1 MNIFLFNK
9 SLRCNDNTTL
19 INQIINEKNVIPI
32 FIFTEQVNIKKNK
45 YFSNNSVQFMI
56 ESLHELSDTINKKY
70 SGKLYFF
77 HNDNFI
83 KIFIEI
89 LKDNII
95 NSIGTNFD
103 YSPYAKNRQEIL
115 KNFCTKNNI
124 KFYIYEDHLLYNILD
139 GQTFKKDNTPYTVYT
154 PFKNFCLK
162 NLIVSEPNK
171 FNKFKFIK
179 NKKLEDNK
187 YYLNKSLINK
197 FYEYNEYANIS
208 GGRNNG
214 LTILKNIDNFKDYNK
229 CRDYLIYDTTFLA
242 AHNHFGTVSIR
253 EVYYAI
259 EKYKLNGLIE
269 QLIWRDFYYGLNYF
283 HPHMLEGQI
292 SEINKAYKPKF
303 DKIKWN
309 YDEKLFNKWCNGT
322 LGIPICDAGMR
333 QLNLTGFM
341 HNRLRMITANILTKL
356 LLIDWKWGEKYFA
369 TKLIDY
375 DSIQNSSGWQWT
387 CCGIDPAQPYRI
399 FSPELQNMKYDKECK
414 FIKKYIPELKDI
426 PCKDI
431 INWESEYNKYPNNNY
446 PKPQINYKKA
456 REYGINSYKKV
467 NYTKFTKF

>member
-19 INQIINEKNVIPI
+19 INQMINEKNIIPI
-32 FIFTEQVNIKKNK
+32 FIFTEQVNTNKNK

-56 ESLHELSDTINKKY
+56 ESLHELSETIDKKY
-70 SGKLYFF
+70 NGKLYFF

-89 LKDNII
+89 IKNNNI

-115 KNFCTKNNI
+115 KNFCIKNNI
-124 KFYIYEDHLLYNILD
+124 KFYIYEDHLLYNILE

-162 NLIVSEPNK
+162 NLIVPEPNK
-171 FNKFKFIK
+171 FNKFNFIK

-187 YYLNKSLINK
+187 YYINKSEIHN
-197 FYEYNEYANIS
+197 FYEYNEDANVK
-208 GGRNNG
+208 GGKSNA
-214 LTILKNIDNFKDYNK
+214 LAILKSMDNFKNYDK
-229 CRDYLIYDTTFLA
+229 CRDYLTYNTTFLA

-253 EVYYAI
+253 EVYYTMK
-259 EKYKLNGLIE
+259 KYKLNGLIE

-292 SEINKAYKPKF
+292 SETNKAYKPKF

-309 YDEKLFNKWCNGT
+309 YDEDLFNKWCNGI

-333 QLNLTGFM
+333 QLNKTGFM
-341 HNRLRMITANILTKL
+341 HNRLRMITANVLTKL

-399 FSPELQNMKYDKECK
+399 FSPQLQNIKFDKECK

-431 INWESEYNKYPNNNY
+431 INWESEYNKYLNINY

-456 REYGINSYKKV
+456 REHGINSYKKI
-467 NYTKFTKF
+467 N